1 MATHSAPDSS
11 EPPQPAERGDPEP
24 AAESPNPE
32 AELEAR
38 SAVMHEDPRFHELR
52 TRLLRFVVPAS
63 IAFLSWY
70 LLYVVMSVYARG
82 VMSTEVV
89 GSANIA
95 LFFGLLQFVTTFGIA
110 ILYSRYANRR
120 FDPLA
125 DELRDELEG
134 QPVVPGAR
142 KGDAA

>member
-1 MATHSAPDSS
+1 MTTHSAPDSS
-11 EPPQPAERGDPEP
+11 EPPQPAERGDPP
-24 AAESPNPE
+24 PAVAAE
-32 AELEAR
+32 ADLEAR
-38 SAVMHEDPRFHELR
+38 SAAMHADPRFDELR
-52 TRLLRFVVPAS
+52 RRLLRFVVPAS
-63 IAFLSWY
+63 IAFFAWY
-70 LLYVVMSVYARG
+70 LLYVLMSAYARG

-120 FDPLA
+120 YDPLA

-134 QPVVPGAR
+134 QPAVPGAR
-142 KGDAA
+142 KGDDA